1 MKTSRTSA
9 PSGPQYAEC
18 STPPGRTYASSGPSS
33 YGAVDD
39 ERLHPLEHDPEL
51 LVRMAV
57 ERHGRARL
65 EADEVQHRGVAEQRL
80 PAHAGGELECAM
92 ASSRTNWAICG
103 APSLDYR
110 CVAVMIVE
118 QRDYHVYT
126 GKLPELVR
134 LYETEGIPIQQEILG
149 GLVGAFTTD
158 VGALSTY
165 TTLWRYDSF
174 AEREERRA
182 RLQADERWKDVPRQG
197 PAAHPHAAEPD
208 PRPDVVLAAAVMG
221 ALDGKVAIVTG
232 GAQGIGAAIAAG
244 LAAEGATRRRR
255 RPRTRRERRRS
266 EAPTSTSDEED
277 VARMVEE
284 TLARHGRID
293 ILVNNAGL
301 YASLEMRAFTEI
313 PLEEWNRVMEVNVAS
328 MFLTCRAVVPVMREQ
343 GGGKIVN
350 ISSGTPFRGVP
361 FLLHYVTS
369 KGAIVA
375 LTRALAKELGKDSIH
390 VNCVAPGFTMSDGVK
405 SHPEVIEKL
414 RDVSVAS
421 RTIQRDQ
428 VPEDVVGAVVFL
440 CTPAADFI
448 TGQTMVIDGGQY
460 FH

>member
-1 MKTSRTSA
+1 MS
-9 PSGPQYAEC
+9 
-18 STPPGRTYASSGPSS
+18 
-33 YGAVDD
+33 
-39 ERLHPLEHDPEL
+39 
-51 LVRMAV
+51 
-57 ERHGRARL
+57 
-65 EADEVQHRGVAEQRL
+65 
-80 PAHAGGELECAM
+80 
-92 ASSRTNWAICG
+92 
-103 APSLDYR
+103 
-110 CVAVMIVE
+110 
-118 QRDYHVYT
+118 
-126 GKLPELVR
+126 
-134 LYETEGIPIQQEILG
+134 
-149 GLVGAFTTD
+149 
-158 VGALSTY
+158 
-165 TTLWRYDSF
+165 
-174 AEREERRA
+174 
-182 RLQADERWKDVPRQG
+182 
-197 PAAHPHAAEPD
+197 
-208 PRPDVVLAAAVMG
+208 

-244 LAAEGATRRRR
+244 LEAAGAEVVIADLEPPEGGIRVDVS
-255 RPRTRRERRRS
+255 S
-266 EAPTSTSDEED
+266 ESD
-277 VARMVEE
+277 VSRMVGEALE
-284 TLARHGRID
+284 RNGRID

-313 PLEEWNRVMEVNVAS
+313 PLEEWNNVMEVNVAS
-328 MFLTCRAVVPVMREQ
+328 MFLTSRAVVPVMREQ

-375 LTRALAKELGKDSIH
+375 FTRALAKELGRDSIH

-421 RTIQRDQ
+421 RALQRDQ

>member
-1 MKTSRTSA
+1 
-9 PSGPQYAEC
+9 
-18 STPPGRTYASSGPSS
+18 
-33 YGAVDD
+33 
-39 ERLHPLEHDPEL
+39 
-51 LVRMAV
+51 
-57 ERHGRARL
+57 
-65 EADEVQHRGVAEQRL
+65 
-80 PAHAGGELECAM
+80 
-92 ASSRTNWAICG
+92 
-103 APSLDYR
+103 
-110 CVAVMIVE
+110 
-118 QRDYHVYT
+118 
-126 GKLPELVR
+126 
-134 LYETEGIPIQQEILG
+134 
-149 GLVGAFTTD
+149 
-158 VGALSTY
+158 
-165 TTLWRYDSF
+165 
-174 AEREERRA
+174 
-182 RLQADERWKDVPRQG
+182 
-197 PAAHPHAAEPD
+197 
-208 PRPDVVLAAAVMG
+208 MG

-232 GAQGIGAAIAAG
+232 GSQGIGAAIAVG
-244 LAAEGATRRRR
+244 LESEGAEVVIADLEPPEGGIRADVS
-255 RPRTRRERRRS
+255 S
-266 EAPTSTSDEED
+266 EAD
-277 VARMVEE
+277 VSGMVGEALE
-284 TLARHGRID
+284 RNGRID

-390 VNCVAPGFTMSDGVK
+390 VNCVAPGFTMSEGVK
-405 SHPEVIEKL
+405 SNPEVVEAL
-414 RDVSVAS
+414 RDVSVAA

-428 VPEDVVGAVVFL
+428 LPEDVVGAVVFL

>member
-1 MKTSRTSA
+1 
-9 PSGPQYAEC
+9 
-18 STPPGRTYASSGPSS
+18 
-33 YGAVDD
+33 
-39 ERLHPLEHDPEL
+39 
-51 LVRMAV
+51 
-57 ERHGRARL
+57 
-65 EADEVQHRGVAEQRL
+65 
-80 PAHAGGELECAM
+80 
-92 ASSRTNWAICG
+92 
-103 APSLDYR
+103 
-110 CVAVMIVE
+110 
-118 QRDYHVYT
+118 
-126 GKLPELVR
+126 
-134 LYETEGIPIQQEILG
+134 
-149 GLVGAFTTD
+149 
-158 VGALSTY
+158 
-165 TTLWRYDSF
+165 
-174 AEREERRA
+174 
-182 RLQADERWKDVPRQG
+182 
-197 PAAHPHAAEPD
+197 
-208 PRPDVVLAAAVMG
+208 MG
-221 ALDGKVAIVTG
+221 TLDGKVAIVTG

-244 LAAEGATRRRR
+244 LAAEGAEVVIADLDPPEGGIRADVS
-255 RPRTRRERRRS
+255 S
-266 EAPTSTSDEED
+266 EDD
-277 VARMVEE
+277 VSRMVEE
-284 TLARHGRID
+284 ALERNGRID

-313 PLEEWNRVMEVNVAS
+313 PLEEWNRVMQVNVGS

-375 LTRALAKELGKDSIH
+375 FTRALAKELGRDSIH

-440 CTPAADFI
+440 CTPSADFI
-448 TGQTMVIDGGQY
+448 TGQTMVIDGGQF

>member
-1 MKTSRTSA
+1 
-9 PSGPQYAEC
+9 
-18 STPPGRTYASSGPSS
+18 
-33 YGAVDD
+33 
-39 ERLHPLEHDPEL
+39 
-51 LVRMAV
+51 
-57 ERHGRARL
+57 
-65 EADEVQHRGVAEQRL
+65 
-80 PAHAGGELECAM
+80 
-92 ASSRTNWAICG
+92 
-103 APSLDYR
+103 
-110 CVAVMIVE
+110 
-118 QRDYHVYT
+118 
-126 GKLPELVR
+126 
-134 LYETEGIPIQQEILG
+134 
-149 GLVGAFTTD
+149 
-158 VGALSTY
+158 
-165 TTLWRYDSF
+165 
-174 AEREERRA
+174 
-182 RLQADERWKDVPRQG
+182 
-197 PAAHPHAAEPD
+197 
-208 PRPDVVLAAAVMG
+208 MG

-232 GAQGIGAAIAAG
+232 GAQGIGRAIADG
-244 LAAEGATRRRR
+244 LAREGARIVVADL
-255 RPRTRRERRRS
+255 RS
-266 EAPTSTSDEED
+266 AEEAATSYPEGVGLTVD
-277 VARMVEE
+277 VASESDVERMISETVERCG
-284 TLARHGRID
+284 TVD

-328 MFLTCRAVVPVMREQ
+328 MFLTCRAAVPVMREG

-375 LTRALAKELGKDSIH
+375 FTRALAKELGKDSIH

-405 SHPEVIEKL
+405 AHPEVVEKL
-414 RDVSVAS
+414 QSASVAA